1 MKNESMFEQLKN
13 NWQKDILSGFIV
25 SLIALPLS
33 LGIAGACG
41 FPPIMG
47 VLTAI
52 IGGIIV
58 SFFMGC
64 ELTIKGPAAGL
75 IVIVYG
81 AVDEFAQ
88 SAGGD
93 MTTGWKM
100 ALGVIVI
107 AGIIQVILGML
118 KVSSVVEF
126 FPLSAVHGMLAAIGI
141 IIISKQIHFADG
153 YDPTLLKGKNPLEL
167 LKMIPESLSHFT
179 PQIALIGGTSLL
191 ILFGMPLIKNRIVKM
206 IPPALVVL
214 IVGVILGQFEN
225 LGGKEFASLKPLVN
239 PGELFNKDFGIKVD
253 FSGISGATTMIFM
266 KYLVLFVMIGS
277 LESLLSSKAIDL
289 LDPQHRKSNLNKDLT
304 AVGIGNI
311 VSGLFGGL
319 PMISEIARSS
329 ANINN
334 GGRTRWA
341 NFFHGVFLLIFVALL
356 VPFIKLVP
364 VASLSAMLIFV
375 GYRLAAPK
383 EFIKTYKVGPEQ
395 LIVFIGT
402 VIVTISTDLLI
413 GIFSGILIEW
423 LMHFI
428 LGVPFKDYFRP
439 DLTVETKDNNLYKVT
454 LKGSGLF
461 SNYIFVHKRLV
472 KIEEKKN
479 IEFDVSAVRLLDH
492 TFLEKLHHFASDY
505 ERDGGK
511 FTFTGMNHLNTI
523 SSHHL
528 GARLS
533 TKSVEELL

>member
-1 MKNESMFEQLKN
+1 MKKETILDQLKN
-13 NWQKDILSGFIV
+13 NWQKDLLSGFIV

-47 VLTAI
+47 VITAI
-52 IGGIIV
+52 VGGIIV
-58 SFFMGC
+58 SLFMGC

-88 SAGGD
+88 SAGGN
-93 MTTGWKM
+93 MTTGWKL
-100 ALGVIVI
+100 ALGVVVV

-118 KVSSVVEF
+118 KVASVVEF

-153 YDPTLLKGKNPLEL
+153 YDPSLIKGKEPLEL
-167 LKMIPESLSHFT
+167 LKMIPESLMDFT
-179 PQIALIGGTSLL
+179 PQIALIGGVSLL

-214 IVGVILGQFEN
+214 IVGVILGQIEN

-239 PGELFNKDFGIKVD
+239 PGDLKFELNATFDGMSASTIGI
-253 FSGISGATTMIFM
+253 FI
-266 KYLVLFVMIGS
+266 KYLILFVMIGS
-277 LESLLSSKAIDL
+277 LESLLSGKAIDL

-311 VSGLFGGL
+311 VSGLLGGL

-356 VPFIKLVP
+356 VPVIKLVP
-364 VASLSAMLIFV
+364 VASLAAMLIFV

-395 LIVFIGT
+395 LIVFVGT

-413 GIFSGILIEW
+413 GIFSGIVIEW
-423 LMHFI
+423 LIHF
-428 LGVPFKDYFRP
+428 LYGVPFKDYFHP
-439 DLTVETKDNNLYKVT
+439 DLTVESKDSELYKVT

-461 SNYIFVHKRLV
+461 SNFIYVHKRLV
-472 KIEEKKN
+472 KIAKKKS
-479 IEFDVSAVRLLDH
+479 IEFDVTGVRLLDH

-505 ERDGGK
+505 EHEGGK
-511 FTFTGMNHLNTI
+511 FTFTGMDHLSTL
-523 SSHHL
+523 SSHPL
-528 GARLS
+528 SARLS
-533 TKSVEELL
+533 AKSVEELL

>member
-1 MKNESMFEQLKN
+1 MKKESMLDQLKN
-13 NWQKDILSGFIV
+13 NWQKDMLSGFIV

-81 AVDEFAQ
+81 AVDEF
-88 SAGGD
+88 SKSSGGD
-93 MTTGWKM
+93 SVMGWKL
-100 ALGVIVI
+100 ALGVIVV
-107 AGIIQVILGML
+107 AGAIQIILGML
-118 KVSSVVEF
+118 KVASVVEF

-153 YDPTLLKGKNPLEL
+153 YDPSLIKGKEPLEL
-167 LKMIPESLSHFT
+167 LKMIPESLGHFT
-179 PQIALIGGTSLL
+179 PQIALIGGVSLL
-191 ILFGMPLIKNRIVKM
+191 ILFGMPLIKNRIIKM

-214 IVGVILGQFEN
+214 VVGVILGQFEN

-239 PGELFNKDFGIKVD
+239 PGDLFNDFGVKVD
-253 FSGISGATTMIFM
+253 FSGISGATTIIFI
-266 KYLVLFVMIGS
+266 KYLILFVMIGS

-304 AVGIGNI
+304 AVGIGNM
-311 VSGLFGGL
+311 VSGIFGGL
-319 PMISEIARSS
+319 LMISEIARSS

-341 NFFHGVFLLIFVALL
+341 NFFHGAFLLIFVAVL

-364 VASLSAMLIFV
+364 VASLAAMLIFV

-395 LIVFIGT
+395 LIVFVGT
-402 VIVTISTDLLI
+402 VIVTISIDLLI
-413 GIFSGILIEW
+413 GILSGIVIEW
-423 LMHFI
+423 LIHF
-428 LGVPFKDYFRP
+428 LYGVPFKDYFHP
-439 DLTVETKDNNLYKVT
+439 DLTVEKKDNELYKVT

-461 SNYIFVHKRLV
+461 SNFIFVHKRLV
-472 KIEEKKN
+472 KIEKQKN
-479 IEFDVSAVRLLDH
+479 IEFDVTDVRLLDH

-505 ERDGGK
+505 EQDGGK
-511 FTFTGMNHLNTI
+511 FTFTGMDHLSTL
-523 SSHHL
+523 STHPL

-533 TKSVEELL
+533 AKSVKELL